1 VMTASVVAYVLLALL
16 AIGLLADA
24 WIDRYR

>member
-1 VMTASVVAYVLLALL
+1 MTGTALAYVLLALL
-16 AIGLLADA
+16 VIGLLGDA

>member
-1 VMTASVVAYVLLALL
+1 MSGSATLTFVTLALL
-16 AIGLLADA
+16 VIAALADA